1 MEGQLPQIT
10 LADQA
15 GFTLAV
21 RDLFSTPVDAIVN
34 PANSGLSHG
43 SGLAEQI
50 SLVAGQALDD
60 ECGAII
66 ARQGML
72 KPGSA
77 AVTTAGLMD
86 FTAVIHAVGPR
97 IGMGDEQSVLEQTLW
112 ACLRAA
118 EQSTQQALAEGVN
131 RTIQSVAFPAIGTGD
146 SGLPE
151 SVCAQAFA
159 NVVQE
164 YIHTCG
170 GHDYR
175 LHDIWLCV
183 GKDAFET
190 FATPLD
196 MGLLRMPEQEQQEV
210 EVGEVTL
217 DVDDIAA
224 LEDDSVDEWFIK

>member
-1 MEGQLPQIT
+1 VEGQLPQIT

-21 RDLFSTPVDAIVN
+21 RDLFSSPVDAIVN

-60 ECGAII
+60 ECDAII
-66 ARQGML
+66 AREGML
-72 KPGSA
+72 KAGSA
-77 AVTTAGLMD
+77 VVTTAGLMN

-97 IGMGDEQSVLEQTLW
+97 MGIGDEQSILEQTLW
-112 ACLRAA
+112 ACLREA
-118 EQSTQQALAEGVN
+118 EQFTQQAMAEGADS
-131 RTIQSVAFPAIGTGD
+131 TIRSIAFPAIGTGN
-146 SGLPE
+146 SGLSE

-159 NVVQE
+159 NVMQE

-170 GHDYR
+170 ETEHR

-196 MGLLRMPEQEQQEV
+196 MALLRMPEQAQGEIA
-210 EVGEVTL
+210 VGEVTL
-217 DVDDIAA
+217 DVDEIAA
-224 LEDDSVDEWFIK
+224 LEDDTVDDWFIK